1 MHPDELSLL
10 LIEDNLAEAELL
22 YELLVDL
29 QTTNCDI
36 VHYSRLADGLGSLK
50 SRSFDIVLLDLSLP
64 DSQGLGSLTTLMAEA
79 PNTPIVVLTNTNDSE
94 IAVEAVHKGA
104 QDYLVKKNISLDQE
118 LLWRSILYAIERKKN
133 QEALRTANELLR
145 QEVAMRELMQQKLR
159 HSNQELEQF
168 AYVASHDMKQPL
180 ASIYSWSQLLDVRY
194 GDRLEEKGHSY
205 IHSIQNSVKQMTQ
218 LIEDLLTYSRVD
230 QAEST
235 FVEVNCHLI
244 AHQVIN
250 RLDSAIASK
259 KAQIT
264 TNSLPSIYGNP
275 LQLGQLFQNLIE
287 NALKYSKPHR
297 PPLIHLSA
305 TRNPE
310 ALNQWIFSCQ
320 DNGIGIENEY
330 FDQIFFAFKRLHS
343 QAEYTGTGIGLAL
356 CKKIVQRHG
365 GKIWLESTYGEG
377 SIFYF
382 SLPTIP
388 NTAAVPH
395 HLHQKDQHNR

>member
-36 VHYSRLADGLGSLK
+36 VHHYRLADGLGSLK
-50 SRSFDIVLLDLSLP
+50 AKSFDIVLLDLSLP
-64 DSQGLGSLTTLMAEA
+64 DSQGLGSLATLMAEA

-94 IAVEAVHKGA
+94 MAVEAVHQGA

-145 QEVAMRELMQQKLR
+145 QEVAVRELIQQKLR

-180 ASIYSWSQLLDVRY
+180 ASIYSWSQLLEVRY
-194 GDRLEEKGHSY
+194 GDRLEKKGHSY
-205 IHSIQNSVKQMTQ
+205 INSIQSSVKQMTQ
-218 LIEDLLTYSRVD
+218 LIDDLLIYSRVD
-230 QAEST
+230 QADST
-235 FVEVNCHLI
+235 FVEVNCNII
-244 AHQVIN
+244 AHQIIHLLN
-250 RLDSAIASK
+250 SAIATK
-259 KAQIT
+259 NAQVT
-264 TNSLPSIYGNP
+264 VDSLPSVYGNP

-287 NALKYSKPHR
+287 NALKYSKPHQR
-297 PPLIHLSA
+297 PFVHLA
-305 TRNPE
+305 AARNQKD
-310 ALNQWIFSCQ
+310 LHQWIFSCQ
-320 DNGIGIENEY
+320 DNGIGIETDY

-343 QAEYTGTGIGLAL
+343 QTEYTGTGIGLAL

-365 GKIWLESTYGEG
+365 GEIWLESTYGKG

-382 SLPTIP
+382 SLPAIP
-388 NTAAVPH
+388 NTSPAFSSPSS
-395 HLHQKDQHNR
+395 KRST